1 MTHTHRT
8 CSANFAKHH
17 SIMLRRR
24 SLEEEQDSGDLV
36 ECAAEP
42 HAMLLHSTVLKSF
55 GADFFKSYNGRCYES
70 KPNLLHARE
79 YVFCSYSGLVH
90 KRGGETKAHKKAISP
105 GGEQ

>member
-1 MTHTHRT
+1 
-8 CSANFAKHH
+8 
-17 SIMLRRR
+17 MLRRR

-36 ECAAEP
+36 ERAAEP

-79 YVFCSYSGLVH
+79 YVSDATRGQCMSAAERQKYTKHNLTLVPCF
-90 KRGGETKAHKKAISP
+90 A
-105 GGEQ
+105 QYWQC